1 MALPE
6 IRLEWPT
13 IDSVAIT
20 AIRFIDPD
28 ADLVPGVIS
37 PISAPRPELSAT
49 VDPQWYALR
58 AGMTAGEAATVI
70 LSVEVLADGSV
81 GDVSVTRS
89 GGSAAIDE
97 AAIAYI
103 RRLQWIPGSVNR
115 HARTMRIRW
124 EVVLALAGSEP

>member
-1 MALPE
+1 MDSLAL
-6 IRLEWPT
+6 R
-13 IDSVAIT
+13 
-20 AIRFIDPD
+20 AIRFFDPN

-37 PISAPRPELSAT
+37 PISTPQPMPSET

-58 AGMTAGEAATVI
+58 AGMTAGEAATVM

-97 AAIAYI
+97 EAIAYI
-103 RRLQWIPGSVNR
+103 RRLQWIPGSVHR

-124 EVVLALAGSEP
+124 EVVLAVASTEPYS